1 MLEDEERLPALC
13 KSKQYEWVRDYVQG
27 LDKEGFRREN
37 LCESVERRYLSDPR
51 FNRANL
57 LRQSPFAAR
66 LAEWCA
72 SVCKYVRLSRRA
84 GGAWRGAEGRR
95 GEALLSVGMDVV
107 VRGRS
112 RVSLG
117 P

>member
-1 MLEDEERLPALC
+1 MRGFD
-13 KSKQYEWVRDYVQG
+13 KSGFEKLRG

-37 LCESVERRYLSDPR
+37 LCETVEKRYLSDPR

-72 SVCKYVRLSRRA
+72 SVCKYVHLSRRA
-84 GGAWRGAEGRR
+84 RGLKEFRGHYEEEGGAHAKGD
-95 GEALLSVGMDVV
+95 EALLSVGMDVV

>member
-1 MLEDEERLPALC
+1 MRGFD
-13 KSKQYEWVRDYVQG
+13 KSGFEKLRG

-37 LCESVERRYLSDPR
+37 LCETVEKQYLSDPR

-84 GGAWRGAEGRR
+84 GGEEEG
-95 GEALLSVGMDVV
+95 GDEALLSVGTDVV